1 MGTFDLLS
9 YRRVHFCC
17 PCLMC
22 TFIASKLFSLDNV
35 HPLYQRVNKTVVA
48 IASCHRSCWKL
59 FIIKYSVLLIALT
72 PGNRLIY
79 PHFVHDVVD
88 LDNKQVKVDSFDEH
102 PAESCHQKI
111 LQKGCHGNTGILH
124 NRMTGKSSSKR
135 QKTKFTI
142 ILNN

>member
-1 MGTFDLLS
+1 MYSRTFNLLS
-9 YRRVHFCC
+9 YRRVHFCW

-22 TFIASKLFSLDNV
+22 TFIAPKLFSLDNV
-35 HPLYQRVNKTVVA
+35 HPLDQIENKTVVD

-59 FIIKYSVLLIALT
+59 FIINHSVLLIALT

-111 LQKGCHGNTGILH
+111 LQKGRHGNTGILH
-124 NRMTGKSSSKR
+124 NRMTGKSSSKDKR
-135 QKTKFTI
+135 QNSRQF
-142 ILNN
+142 